1 MWRDE
6 SVTYQVSHRSVPEI
20 LDLLRDADAVHG
32 FYYLC
37 MHFLFSAWEGGLVTL
52 RLPSVVATALT
63 AGLVGII
70 ALRLTARPAA
80 GLLSGL
86 AFAVT
91 PEVQVYAQE
100 GRSYAMVSAPVAVST
115 YLLVTLLDRVS
126 KIRWLVYALAVLAA
140 SLLHE
145 FAVLTLLAHG
155 ITFFRSQPS
164 YANRRYFAISVGGVL
179 VCLLPLVLFSVGQS
193 GQVSWIG
200 RPSLGEWFEIGGVA
214 LVALLCAVYLSRSGR
229 PAAVPAL
236 ALPLVVVPTA
246 VLLMAAVYEHM
257 YVDRYVLYTNIGFAL
272 VIGTA
277 LVFLADHAKH
287 LPFARSPKAQSL
299 TLIVLA
305 VAFAVAI
312 LPVAVH
318 MRTPDSRKDNVTAIA
333 AGVEEMSE
341 RGDSILFAPAR
352 RREWMLSYPDQFA
365 GLADIALKDNPSA
378 SGTLQ
383 GIELSAPAIRQRLAR
398 VEKIIVLSDPK
409 GQPLDATA
417 QEAVK
422 REVLERDFVECR
434 RKEFKGGQA
443 TLYARSASC

>member
-1 MWRDE
+1 M
-6 SVTYQVSHRSVPEI
+6 PEI

-91 PEVQVYAQE
+91 PEVQMYAQE
-100 GRSYAMVSAPVAVST
+100 GRSYAMVSALVAVST
-115 YLLVTLLDRVS
+115 YLFVTLLDRVS

-155 ITFFRSQPS
+155 ITFFRSQPP

-200 RPSLGEWFEIGGVA
+200 RPGLREWFEIGGVA

-229 PAAVPAL
+229 SAAVPAL
-236 ALPLVVVPTA
+236 ALPLAVVPTA

-257 YVDRYVLYTNIGFAL
+257 YVDRYVLYANIGFAL

-299 TLIVLA
+299 SQSLSVIVLA
-305 VAFAVAI
+305 VAFAAAI
-312 LPVAVH
+312 LPVSVH

-341 RGDSILFAPAR
+341 QGDSILFAPAR

-365 GLADIALKDNPSA
+365 GLADVALKDNPSA

-398 VEKIIVLSDPK
+398 VERIIVLSDPK
-409 GQPLDATA
+409 SQPLDATA

-434 RKEFKGGQA
+434 REEFKGGQA